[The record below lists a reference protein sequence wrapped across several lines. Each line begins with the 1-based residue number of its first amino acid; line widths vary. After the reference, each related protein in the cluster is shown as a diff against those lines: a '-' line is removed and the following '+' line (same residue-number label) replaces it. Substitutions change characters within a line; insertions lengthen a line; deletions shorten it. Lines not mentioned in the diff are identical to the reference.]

1 MPVLSHIVQDW
12 KCKVIQQ
19 SILYGYFLVILL
31 WTKLKLNRI
40 CIQSPDPLSVTVLKN
55 RCFLPDGKA
64 EKYLLLILLP
74 IFITSKLLKRIF
86 LKDLTDAHSSNK
98 WKQLD
103 RSFFFSFF
111 FLFFPSHTKTV
122 ASNFTRLTLYMKHP
136 ILLKTQ
142 LTKRQLLFL
151 KMCLSSPGSSN
162 RQLSHWIK
170 DYSKLTYL
178 YMEPDLFGQKS
189 PENWFSCEVSQNFSL
204 LI

>member
-12 KCKVIQQ
+12 KCKVVQQ
-19 SILYGYFLVILL
+19 SILYCYFLVILL
-31 WTKLKLNRI
+31 WTKPKLNRI

-55 RCFLPDGKA
+55 SCFLPDRKA

-74 IFITSKLLKRIF
+74 IFITSELLSKIAGQNIPQRSKRC
-86 LKDLTDAHSSNK
+86 
-98 WKQLD
+98 
-103 RSFFFSFF
+103 SFQQQIKAAGQVFFS
-111 FLFFPSHTKTV
+111 FFPSHTKTV

-151 KMCLSSPGSSN
+151 KMCLSSSGSSK

-170 DYSKLTYL
+170 DYSKLIYL
-178 YMEPDLFGQKS
+178 YMEPDLLGQKS
-189 PENWFSCEVSQNFSL
+189 PESWFSCEVSQNFSL